1 MTAMEMLCTALLQ
14 TRQRPIPNGD
24 AVGGKSPPLA
34 SDRVGEDNTDEL
46 GVDVRSGQ
54 VGVVGAKLVDA
65 KQRLPPLKGELNLPS
80 EAVQLGHGGLVGLA
94 RGDAGEQKHK
104 ARCGQRPR

>member
-1 MTAMEMLCTALLQ
+1 MTAIAMLWTALLQ
-14 TRQRPIPNGD
+14 TRHRPIPKGD

-34 SDRVGEDNTDEL
+34 SDRVGKDDTNEF
-46 GVDVRSGQ
+46 GVDVSAGQ
-54 VGVVGAKLVDA
+54 VGVVGTKLVDA
-65 KQRLPPLKGELNLPS
+65 EQRLPPLKGELNLPS

-104 ARCGQRPR
+104 ARGGQSPR